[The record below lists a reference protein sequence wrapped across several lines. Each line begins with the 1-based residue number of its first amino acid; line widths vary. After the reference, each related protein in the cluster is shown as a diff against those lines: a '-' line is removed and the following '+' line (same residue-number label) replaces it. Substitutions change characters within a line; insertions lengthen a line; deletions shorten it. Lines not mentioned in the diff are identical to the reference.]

1 MDPLDKIVKYY
12 LSSRGYGGIP
22 HSGPAVI

>member
-22 HSGPAVI
+22 HSGPAGI